1 MHFRVRILIWP
12 FTSCVTSGKPL
23 DLSEP
28 LMALLYIVD
37 LNTSYLLVYLLFL
50 FVAALDLR

>member
-1 MHFRVRILIWP
+1 M
-12 FTSCVTSGKPL
+12 TSGKPL